1 MRGDILVVDDEAGP
15 RESLRMIL
23 KRDHDV
29 RTATSGRE
37 GLAEIERRPPDL
49 VLLDLRLGDMNGT
62 DVLTEVKTR
71 HPQVEVAIITAY
83 AAVESAR
90 LAVRYGAID
99 YLTKPYLAADVERIV
114 ERALAARR
122 KDHDAALLAAQLAK
136 MSEALAGRLHA
147 LEPGAREGLADA
159 VNGIE
164 AVNTSLGEDIEAVR
178 RLTELGEMAASVT
191 HDINNLLT
199 IILTSA
205 EGLLMQLDAPRPAD
219 GAAITPQVARIARA
233 AEDCSAMIR
242 QVKQFARLNVKAE
255 LVPIDI
261 NAVVN
266 SVVELL
272 RGDPRIAGGRVRLD
286 VSLGDITLIAG
297 DEVGLRTLLMNLLEN
312 SLEALPDGGTIR
324 ITTGLGNDR
333 VCLEVADDGSGM
345 SPEVL
350 ARATEAFF
358 TADKPAGTGL
368 GLSIVERVV
377 TRHEGELA
385 LDSQPGHGTT
395 VIVRL
400 PTRPGQPSAEED
412 AAEASHRAPCIVVA
426 EDNEGMRE
434 LMARLLEGEG
444 YDVLR
449 ASDGLEGWDLFR
461 QAWNREQ
468 APPMM
473 LITDQEMPGM
483 LGRDLVA
490 RVKALDE
497 RIPVILVSGYLVP
510 NDPGPEDVLFC
521 KPFDFEALLTR
532 TRQMMPKAG
541 G

>member
-29 RTATSGRE
+29 RIAASGKE
-37 GLAEIERRPPDL
+37 GLEEIERRLPDL

-71 HPQVEVAIITAY
+71 HPEVEVAIITAY

-122 KDHDAALLAAQLAK
+122 KDHDAALLAAQLARL
-136 MSEALAGRLHA
+136 SEALTGRLRS
-147 LEPGAREGLADA
+147 LDPGARAGLSDA

-205 EGLLMQLDAPRPAD
+205 EGLLMQLDNPRPAE
-219 GAAITPQVARIARA
+219 GTALAPQVMRIARA

-242 QVKQFARLNVKAE
+242 QVKQFTRLNVKCE
-255 LVPIDI
+255 LSPLDL
-261 NAVVN
+261 N
-266 SVVELL
+266 SVVASVLDLL
-272 RGDPRIAGGRVRLD
+272 RGDPRIAGGQVRLD
-286 VSLGDITLIAG
+286 VSLGDVTIIPG
-297 DEVGLRTLLMNLLEN
+297 DEVGLRTLLMNLLAN
-312 SLEALPDGGTIR
+312 ALDALRDGGTIR
-324 ITTGLGNDR
+324 ITTGLRDGR
-333 VCLEVADDGSGM
+333 VCLEVADNGCGM
-345 SPEVL
+345 GPDVL

-358 TADKPAGTGL
+358 TADKTAGTGL

-377 TRHEGELA
+377 ARHEGDLYME
-385 LDSQPGHGTT
+385 SEPGSGTT
-395 VIVRL
+395 VTVCL
-400 PTRPGQPSAEED
+400 PARIEQTRAQEP
-412 AAEASHRAPCIVVA
+412 AAEAPCRPPRVIIA
-426 EDNEGMRE
+426 DDNEAMLE
-434 LMARLLEGEG
+434 VMARFMEAEG
-444 YDVLR
+444 YEVLR
-449 ASDGLEGWDLFR
+449 ATDGL
-461 QAWNREQ
+461 QAWELCRQSWNRAD

-483 LGRDLVA
+483 LGRDVVT
-490 RVKALDE
+490 RVKALGDH
-497 RIPVILVSGYLVP
+497 IPVIVVSGYLAP
-510 NDPGPEDVLFC
+510 EDPGPEDILIC
-521 KPFDFEALLTR
+521 KPFDFDVLLER
-532 TRQMMPKAG
+532 ARELMAKAG
-541 G
+541 A